1 MLEQIQ
7 QFKKHQHFAGAFFVV
22 LILSG
27 IFELLD
33 NLYHDDNFELILM
46 ITEFDLN
53 YRVILHF
60 LTIEPK
66 RTVKNVEIE
75 Q

>member
-1 MLEQIQ
+1 M
-7 QFKKHQHFAGAFFVV
+7 V

-75 Q
+75 